1 MKAPTVAINAIC
13 WWPQQLV
20 SRQSAILSALY
31 YSSSPLSVPKDLTKK
46 NCTQLPAES
55 DLVCFSRSLVG
66 TRRSR
71 QKKLA
76 TENSLTDSP
85 PAAACSHLKS
95 VHETSSCNSSNKR
108 SLHLSARLQALV
120 RPLYTS
126 NLHSSD
132 PKRRCRERI
141 RTFHNKKNSTPTTTT
156 SDAHAPRPTNPAHA
170 TKKTKTRSS
179 IFLDNTKST
188 TVVDFRT
195 RMNVRVTQPPPFFS
209 LATERTKKRNS
220 KLNVLKSS
228 FFQDF
233 Q

>member
-31 YSSSPLSVPKDLTKK
+31 YSSSPLSVPEDLTKK
-46 NCTQLPAES
+46 IFHPASRRVWSGLLFPQL
-55 DLVCFSRSLVG
+55 SRYSSI
-66 TRRSR
+66 TT
-71 QKKLA
+71 KKLA

-188 TVVDFRT
+188 TAVDFRN
-195 RMNVRVTQPPPFFS
+195 RMNLRVTQPLPFFS

-228 FFQDF
+228 FF
-233 Q
+233 